1 VANSLSPV
9 REGEVLRRV
18 AAANLARARQDLAE
32 ARSGADDGRSM
43 LLHTLVECGG
53 HIVLYRPALQHYA
66 LLFGD
71 FDTAHHVAVVVP
83 GVGDGTNLCEDWI
96 PGARNLYEAA
106 EATTVILWKGY
117 DNPSDLLAAAAGSI
131 ECNDV
136 LVTAA
141 SDLTAFV
148 ASLSVRPHQ
157 SLTVVAHSFGSIV
170 TGAALADCGLRCT
183 DVVVAGSPGMTVD
196 ELRQLH
202 VAECHFFSEQAPG
215 DPIAELGIFG
225 TAPTSPTFGGTRLS
239 TNAPNHAVVRAHSEY
254 FEPGSQALENI
265 VDVVMGR
272 YGDVVDHRSTL
283 AEISG
288 GLVAWCL
295 RLPAVPLRAA
305 GRHYHGAGFRVLVNA
320 ARLVEFG
327 ASETGNLVSEVLDES
342 GRVAAWVVHRAL
354 AGEPTRSTAAA
365 GTAAGTAGGWATG
378 TAGGPS

>member
-1 VANSLSPV
+1 V
-9 REGEVLRRV
+9 REGEVLQKQAV
-18 AAANLARARQDLAE
+18 VNLARARQDLAE
-32 ARSGADDGRSM
+32 ARSAADEAHSK
-43 LLHTLVECGG
+43 LLHTLIDCGG
-53 HIVLYRPALQHYA
+53 HIVLYRPARQHYA
-66 LLFGD
+66 VLFGD
-71 FDTAHHVAVVVP
+71 FDTARHLAVVVP

-117 DNPSDLLAAAAGSI
+117 DNPAGLLAAAAGSI

-148 ASLSVRPHQ
+148 ASLSVQPQQ

-196 ELRQLH
+196 DLRQLH
-202 VAECHFFSEQAPG
+202 VEGSHFFSEQAPG
-215 DPIAELGIFG
+215 DPIAELGVFG
-225 TAPTSPTFGGTRLS
+225 TAPASPTFGGRRLS
-239 TNAPNHAVVRAHSEY
+239 TNAPDHAVVRAHSEY
-254 FEPGSQALENI
+254 FEPGSEALENM

-295 RLPAVPLRAA
+295 RLPALPLRAA
-305 GRHYHGAGFRVLVNA
+305 GRHYDGPGFRVLVNA
-320 ARLVEFG
+320 TRLVELG

-342 GRVAAWVVHRAL
+342 GRILAWLVYH
-354 AGEPTRSTAAA
+354 AGEGHPSRSTAA
-365 GTAAGTAGGWATG
+365 TRTT
-378 TAGGPS
+378 GGPS